1 MQFFIRCDKEHSSE
15 KDPARQNFKIC
26 IQTLTLTSLLLRDMA
41 SWVPLPDQQWVVIGV
56 TPKEEMLVIV
66 TGSVRGLWSVY
77 TNLKVCLISQVPDE
91 RWVEAENFAD

>member
-41 SWVPLPDQQWVVIGV
+41 SWVPLPDQQWVVIGE
-56 TPKEEMLVIV
+56 TPNEEMVIILCFENLEF
-66 TGSVRGLWSVY
+66 RLWVD
-77 TNLKVCLISQVPDE
+77 Q
-91 RWVEAENFAD
+91 FADSGQSTRT